1 MNPTDQTI
9 FKEKKGISFEVL
21 WKKYL
26 KTHFPR
32 ELGKR
37 KAKNF
42 QYLLGFNLAIFD
54 VILIGGAL
62 NKDHL
67 SLCVMNFCVR
77 IRWKSPQYVAIPMP
91 KKKQKVTLRTAKKR
105 RK

>member
-1 MNPTDQTI
+1 MSTDQTI
-9 FKEKKGISFEVL
+9 FKQKKGISFEVL

-26 KTHFPR
+26 TRK
-32 ELGKR
+32 LGKW
-37 KAKNF
+37 KHGPF

-54 VILIGGAL
+54 IILIGGAL
-62 NKDHL
+62 NRYHL

-77 IRWKSPQYVAIPMP
+77 VRWSSPEYKAVPMP
-91 KKKQKVTLRTAKKR
+91 KKKQKVTLKTAKKR